1 MTAPRQRNVFVRRKG
16 RPMDKQPKATAPGR
30 RVFLKTAGLSA
41 GAAAA
46 GIAGAAGVDAEPAA
60 AASAEGETYRETAH
74 VKRFY
79 ELAKKF

>member
-1 MTAPRQRNVFVRRKG
+1 MA
-16 RPMDKQPKATAPGR
+16 KQPTADSQAR
-30 RVFLKTAGLSA
+30 RTFLKTAGLSA

-46 GIAGAAGVDAEPAA
+46 TVAGSAFDAAPAASAPAA
-60 AASAEGETYRETAH
+60 AADETYRETAH